1 MGEPQSDGA
10 SSSDSGRTVSVLDAS
25 GHETDAVQWVEPT
38 SEEIAE
44 AEAEAIAVA
53 DAVEKYQT
61 QVKEEEQRLDDA
73 WRAYENKVLQSKQ
86 DVVSANKELQE
97 KVISRLEWK
106 NREDWPTRGRTKGVA
121 GLAPLALAVGA
132 VAAPALGPAALV
144 ASLAGTGFTYRRG
157 MSTVKVISE
166 LKKLTGL
173 SDAARKD
180 VEYILRKKTH
190 KAVKSGKV
198 AGPVAAAMLQAPIL
212 STGVSATAT
221 VYGAAKSVI
230 KSGKETK
237 GKHRHETA
245 TRILD
250 KLMENDPSYR
260 SIARALFVNQD
271 DPMEWVTLLQVC
283 PPSHKE
289 LAVKVLM
296 GKIASK

>member
-1 MGEPQSDGA
+1 MSEPQK
-10 SSSDSGRTVSVLDAS
+10 TVSVLDAS

-38 SEEIAE
+38 SDEIAE

-53 DAVEKYQT
+53 DAVENYQT
-61 QVKEEEQRLDDA
+61 RVKEDEQRLDEA
-73 WRAYENKVLQSKQ
+73 SRARENKLLKSKQ
-86 DVVSANKELQE
+86 DTVSSNKELQE
-97 KVISRLEWK
+97 QVINRLEWK
-106 NREDWPTRGRTKGVA
+106 NREDWGTRGRIKGVA
-121 GLAPLALAVGA
+121 GLAPLALVVGA
-132 VAAPALGPAALV
+132 VAAPALGPAAFV
-144 ASLAGTGFTYRRG
+144 AGLAGTGFTYRRG

-173 SDAARKD
+173 SDAAEKD
-180 VEYILRKKTH
+180 VEYILGKKAH

-198 AGPVAAAMLQAPIL
+198 AGPVAAAILGAPIV
-212 STGVSATAT
+212 STGVSAAAT
-221 VYGAAKSVI
+221 VIGAVKSVI
-230 KSGKETK
+230 KSSKGTK

-260 SIARALFVNQD
+260 SIVRALFVNQD